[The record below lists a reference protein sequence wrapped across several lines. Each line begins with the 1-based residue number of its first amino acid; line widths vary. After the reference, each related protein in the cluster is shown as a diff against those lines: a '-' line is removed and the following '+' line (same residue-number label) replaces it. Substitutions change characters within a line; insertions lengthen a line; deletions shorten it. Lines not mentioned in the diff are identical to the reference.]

1 MPSADAEQIMMKQI
15 VFAGLLTCF
24 ACQSYVA
31 LDVAPSLVGSDV
43 RVNLDGDAA
52 AVTFSRIGSRVRQAE
67 GRVLAESDSTL
78 SIGVTGVTRLGGF
91 EDSWAGDTVVFQ
103 RSEITGVEK
112 KEVSKSRTLLSVAAF
127 VVGGILAHGQL
138 QGGEGGAGS
147 QTRGGGGN

>member
-1 MPSADAEQIMMKQI
+1 MRRI
-15 VFAGLLTCF
+15 VFVGLLTCF
-24 ACQSYVA
+24 ACQRYVA

-43 RVNLDGDAA
+43 RVNLNGDAA
-52 AVTFSRIGSRVRQAE
+52 AVTFSHIGSRVRQAE

-112 KEVSKSRTLLSVAAF
+112 KEVSRSRTLLSVAAF
-127 VVGGILAHGQL
+127 VLGGILAHGQL
-138 QGGEGGAGS
+138 AGGEGGAGG
-147 QTRGGGGN
+147 QTHGGGGN